1 MHVYDV
7 HIYTSSIPAM
17 HADAVHGCVFVN
29 EYLADVSN
37 SLRKT
42 LFHHLKGILCCET
55 EKEYS
60 QIIMYIQATNNY
72 AGIDHIPESELS
84 SKNLISSKRI

>member
-1 MHVYDV
+1 MTCTY
-7 HIYTSSIPAM
+7 IPA
-17 HADAVHGCVFVN
+17 VFLLCMQTQYMDVCVN